1 MKICIGSA
9 KEEKIVRAGVL
20 CQMIFLADAAA
31 AGQSPLGDLL
41 HAFPPVLS
49 KWLVIATNK
58 TYSLHLQLFPPSCLV
73 SFSRTKPGSGF
84 PFYFLNLGL
93 DLPVVINRYTEKK
106 ENCRSL
112 LW

>member
-49 KWLVIATNK
+49 K
-58 TYSLHLQLFPPSCLV
+58 
-73 SFSRTKPGSGF
+73 
-84 PFYFLNLGL
+84 
-93 DLPVVINRYTEKK
+93 
-106 ENCRSL
+106 
-112 LW
+112 